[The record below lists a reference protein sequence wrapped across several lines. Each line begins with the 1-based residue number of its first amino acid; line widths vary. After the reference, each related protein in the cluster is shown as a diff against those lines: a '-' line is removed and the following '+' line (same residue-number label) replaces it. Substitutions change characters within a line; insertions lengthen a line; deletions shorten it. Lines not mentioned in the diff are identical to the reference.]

1 MAIVVL
7 LLVVVMV
14 PAVPMPVAAMMPA
27 AAAAATTA
35 LVNELAAWEHELWQ
49 WSSTRV
55 IKLLWSLKGLLN
67 RQQVL
72 VAAACRAAGDAA
84 RVKVAQLLDLRTARG

>member
-1 MAIVVL
+1 VVL
-7 LLVVVMV
+7 LVVVVVMV
-14 PAVPMPVAAMMPA
+14 PAVAMSVAAMMPA
-27 AAAAATTA
+27 AAAAAIAA
-35 LVNELAAWEHELWQ
+35 LVNEVAAWEHELWQ

-55 IKLLWSLKGLLN
+55 IKLLWSLKGLLY